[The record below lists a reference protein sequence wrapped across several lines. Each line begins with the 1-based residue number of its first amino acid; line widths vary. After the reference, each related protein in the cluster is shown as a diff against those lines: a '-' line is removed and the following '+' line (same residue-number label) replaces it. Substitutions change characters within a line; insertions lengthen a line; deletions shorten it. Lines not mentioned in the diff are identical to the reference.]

1 MNNKHTVS
9 EFIEYFKQEETTVID
24 EQSIE
29 EELQHDQTDQS
40 SIAIKILSV
49 FGGLFATLT
58 LLGFLLLGLYDS
70 KMGLLFFG
78 FLFIAGSIVV
88 NKTVEKI
95 ITDTASICA
104 YMTGHGLIAFA
115 LMELQSNN
123 SMVCILFIGISLVT
137 LFITQTYV
145 LSFIA
150 ALIALVSMLSIIFI
164 EEVNNAIHGYVI
176 VLTILLTYVLLNEA
190 TIITQLR
197 RFSKLYAPISMAI
210 IVALIVSLGVINTSN
225 INDIPIE
232 YGWVSSMVTIAS
244 VVFILSRIIKVYEL
258 ENINIKI
265 VAYVAVAFILLPTLF
280 APAISGAL
288 LILLLC
294 FLINHKTGLV
304 TGIISFIY
312 FISQY
317 YYDLHFT
324 LLVKSIILFSTGIL
338 CLLIYI
344 FIIKKIESNESI

>member
-1 MNNKHTVS
+1 
-9 EFIEYFKQEETTVID
+9 
-24 EQSIE
+24 
-29 EELQHDQTDQS
+29 
-40 SIAIKILSV
+40 
-49 FGGLFATLT
+49 
-58 LLGFLLLGLYDS
+58 
-70 KMGLLFFG
+70 
-78 FLFIAGSIVV
+78 
-88 NKTVEKI
+88 
-95 ITDTASICA
+95 
-104 YMTGHGLIAFA
+104 
-115 LMELQSNN
+115 
-123 SMVCILFIGISLVT
+123 
-137 LFITQTYV
+137 
-145 LSFIA
+145 
-150 ALIALVSMLSIIFI
+150 
-164 EEVNNAIHGYVI
+164 
-176 VLTILLTYVLLNEA
+176 
-190 TIITQLR
+190 
-197 RFSKLYAPISMAI
+197 MAI

-324 LLVKSIILFSTGIL
+324 LLVKSIILFSIGIL